1 MAVAKLRMMMHNEG
15 ERRPAVRLHTYG
27 LQHLATGRNG
37 VYSTGGTHVPS
48 TIELRAFMGL
58 TDTFRER
65 NWGNPKEVEVQ
76 GEITG
81 VELLALLD
89 LPEDMVEVIFV
100 NGKAFTPPLAVLA
113 GGDRVALA
121 PPGVPGPYRV
131 LLGFKKMG

>member
-1 MAVAKLRMMMHNEG
+1 
-15 ERRPAVRLHTYG
+15 
-27 LQHLATGRNG
+27 
-37 VYSTGGTHVPS
+37 VPS

>member
-1 MAVAKLRMMMHNEG
+1 V
-15 ERRPAVRLHTYG
+15 
-27 LQHLATGRNG
+27 
-37 VYSTGGTHVPS
+37 SS

-58 TDTFRER
+58 SDVFRER
-65 NWGNPKEVEVQ
+65 NWSNPKEVDVQ

-81 VELLALLD
+81 EALLARLGLA
-89 LPEDMVEVIFV
+89 ENTVEVIFV
-100 NGKAFTPPLAVLA
+100 NGKAFTPPLAVVT